1 MKRLLALL
9 VLVPLALATGCAS
22 QTRLSAEDRS
32 KLQQDLS
39 AGPSS
44 VRYLR
49 FSSYLTPFF
58 GDASKRL
65 LTPHPP
71 EEVRLLNDTQGKPI
85 NPGPIQALLPAG
97 TKARILKVEFPTAWV
112 MAERVLYSPRT
123 QPWVYLDIEGA
134 PPGPPVVLVLPPLA
148 KTREE
153 FLAEVDQHL
162 LEHDPAPR
170 LAKLQPRFQEAIKQ
184 KKVLEYMPEAAVEMS
199 WGRPETIRRTL
210 DGQQVHQEWTY
221 PGGKRRVF
229 ITDGM
234 VTRVDEGTAATPAE
248 AK

>member
-1 MKRLLALL
+1 MKRLLAPL
-9 VLVPLALATGCAS
+9 VLALLATGCVS
-22 QTRLSAEDRS
+22 QTLLSAEDRS
-32 KLQQDLS
+32 KLQHDLS
-39 AGPSS
+39 TGPSS

-71 EEVRLLNDTQGKPI
+71 EEVRLLNDPQGNPI
-85 NPGPIQALLPAG
+85 NPGPVQALLPAG

-134 PPGPPVVLVLPPLA
+134 PPGPPVVLVLSPGA

-162 LEHDPAPR
+162 VEHDPAPR
-170 LAKLQPRFQEAIKQ
+170 LAKFQPRFQEAIKQ
-184 KKVLEYMPEAAVEMS
+184 KKVLEYMPEAAVEVS
-199 WGRPETIRRTL
+199 WGRPESIRRTL

-229 ITDGM
+229 ITDGL
-234 VTRVDEGTAATPAE
+234 VTRVDENSPAAT
-248 AK
+248 K